1 MIEEDNIIGQQNEQV
16 QYDDEN
22 IRHLSDMEH
31 VRTRPGMYIGRLG
44 DPDSI
49 AKRIHLKKSG
59 VERVNHLVRK
69 FGGLMGFFTFLPAI
83 GTVICLV
90 LGVMRANPFV
100 VLITSTIG
108 KFLRYAILAYMVFS
122 LAH

>member
-1 MIEEDNIIGQQNEQV
+1 
-16 QYDDEN
+16 
-22 IRHLSDMEH
+22 
-31 VRTRPGMYIGRLG
+31 
-44 DPDSI
+44 
-49 AKRIHLKKSG
+49 
-59 VERVNHLVRK
+59 
-69 FGGLMGFFTFLPAI
+69 MGFFTFLPAI